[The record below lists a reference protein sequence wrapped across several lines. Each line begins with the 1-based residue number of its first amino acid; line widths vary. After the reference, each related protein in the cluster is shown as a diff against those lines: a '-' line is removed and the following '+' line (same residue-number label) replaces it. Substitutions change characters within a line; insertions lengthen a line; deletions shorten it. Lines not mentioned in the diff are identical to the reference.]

1 MLLSPFLTSY
11 ILHDSVS
18 VSLMHFIFPC
28 FPIILHFNN
37 HSRTFPINQM
47 ILCLFVIIKSQL
59 LLHVGIIHRQ
69 HSRNHW
75 NKQESLVTW
84 TYLLQLW
91 AMIQASSLYQKF
103 FALKTSLNIII
114 SVELEQFIYHEFLL
128 MYTNII

>member
-1 MLLSPFLTSY
+1 MLLFPLLTSY
-11 ILHDSVS
+11 ILHDSVC
-18 VSLMHFIFPC
+18 VLLLHFIFPC
-28 FPIILHFNN
+28 FPIILNLNN
-37 HSRTFPINQM
+37 HSRTFPINWM

-69 HSRNHW
+69 RSRNHW

-84 TYLLQLW
+84 TYLVQLW
-91 AMIQASSLYQKF
+91 AMFQASSLCQKF